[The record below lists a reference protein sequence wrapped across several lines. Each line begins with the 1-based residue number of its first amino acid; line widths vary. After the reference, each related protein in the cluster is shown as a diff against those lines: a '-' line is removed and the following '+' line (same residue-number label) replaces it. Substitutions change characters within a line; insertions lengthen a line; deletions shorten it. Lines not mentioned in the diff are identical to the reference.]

1 MFSLLILNK
10 NEKISHIPQVL
21 LLLTLNKKMSAGM
34 KIPNRTFF
42 RGIAKSLEKYEP
54 LELETKRLNYDEV
67 HLGRFAQFRI
77 ICKVLKG

>member
-1 MFSLLILNK
+1 
-10 NEKISHIPQVL
+10 
-21 LLLTLNKKMSAGM
+21 M

-42 RGIAKSLEKYEP
+42 RGIAKSLEKNEP

-77 ICKVLKG
+77 ICKVLKA

>member
-34 KIPNRTFF
+34 KVSNRTFF
-42 RGIAKSLEKYEP
+42 RGIAKLVEKYEP

-67 HLGRFAQFRI
+67 HLGRFAQFCN
-77 ICKVLKG
+77 ICKI